1 MIFLNNMVT
10 IDSYHED
17 QSQFLVDNKSTER
30 KTLVNEKTANLIFA
44 LERLGKCSTDDF
56 YNDYVNIT
64 DEKIDKKDFENVIK
78 ILSELG
84 IIINDDIEVK
94 KKGTH
99 RYLKIKL
106 RLIPKKIV
114 KKLSLIFL
122 FLYHKYTYFCVIV
135 LPFMIYYLIINANK
149 ILQSLPSSHNIF
161 YIEVGV
167 FLYLSVIFHE
177 LGHSSALVKRGLDP
191 GEIGFGLYLFIMP
204 VFYTNLDEIWKLPP
218 KKRFLVNVGG
228 IYFQSL
234 FSIIF
239 FVWGLFD
246 PRYLAVVVMIL
257 SSALYQLNPLIRL
270 DGFWILSDYFNETDF
285 IRQSNNKLRAL
296 IVEVLKNHPIRY
308 TRKEYLQIIFGFFSG
323 TYILFIYSI
332 ILIKFW
338 DKIILNFPSNFKNLK
353 ANFDW
358 KTLFSIEYLK
368 GIIPVLIFIGV
379 VLGIC
384 FFIYRFIIFIKK
396 VSYEIHH
403 Q

>member
-1 MIFLNNMVT
+1 MN
-10 IDSYHED
+10 
-17 QSQFLVDNKSTER
+17 
-30 KTLVNEKTANLIFA
+30 
-44 LERLGKCSTDDF
+44 
-56 YNDYVNIT
+56 
-64 DEKIDKKDFENVIK
+64 
-78 ILSELG
+78 
-84 IIINDDIEVK
+84 
-94 KKGTH
+94 
-99 RYLKIKL
+99 
-106 RLIPKKIV
+106 
-114 KKLSLIFL
+114 
-122 FLYHKYTYFCVIV
+122 
-135 LPFMIYYLIINANK
+135 
-149 ILQSLPSSHNIF
+149 
-161 YIEVGV
+161 
-167 FLYLSVIFHE
+167 
-177 LGHSSALVKRGLDP
+177 P

-218 KKRFLVNVGG
+218 KKRFLVNIGG

-285 IRQSNNKLRAL
+285 IKQSNNKLRAL
-296 IVEVLKNHPIRY
+296 IVEVLKNHPIKY

-353 ANFDW
+353 ASFDW
-358 KTLFSIEYLK
+358 KTLFSIEYLER
-368 GIIPVLIFIGV
+368 IIPVLIFIGI